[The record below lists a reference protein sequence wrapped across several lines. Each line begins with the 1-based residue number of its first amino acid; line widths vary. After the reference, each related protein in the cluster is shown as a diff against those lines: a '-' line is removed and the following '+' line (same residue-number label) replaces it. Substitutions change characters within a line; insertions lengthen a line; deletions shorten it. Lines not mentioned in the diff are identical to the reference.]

1 MAYNTRFYV
10 GLSLHLTM
18 QNETTITNINKFK
31 NKKKWSWSCTENV
44 HIIIAALG
52 VKIEVSS
59 IKSNALVFVTLIAF
73 TS

>member
-18 QNETTITNINKFK
+18 QNETMITNINKFLK
-31 NKKKWSWSCTENV
+31 KKKKWSWSCTENE

-52 VKIEVSS
+52 VKIEV
-59 IKSNALVFVTLIAF
+59 
-73 TS
+73 